1 MSTRLKKG
9 DISIA
14 ELLRVSYYYYRKV
27 DDKAWR
33 SRVDIKSAT
42 MVHRNN
48 YVYDRKEKGWV
59 QTGREVRLDFFVRS
73 KPESYKKIDTVGIH
87 TYPVTFL
94 IRGIDK
100 GIYSAF
106 RWRTGGVKRI
116 LFPKK
121 GMTEQQRILT
131 ANANIKAGNQL
142 NFFFHCEYVAKQYG
156 LLFGPCRAKW
166 PPNKTNPNMEIF
178 FDKTALYIVIKI
190 LIPLLGKD
198 GGKLKKYYK
207 NDETFN
213 PQEVIK
219 QFR

>member
-1 MSTRLKKG
+1 MSARLKIG

-14 ELLRVSYYYYRKV
+14 ELLKVSYQYYRKV

-33 SRVDIKSAT
+33 AKVDIKSAT

-48 YVYDRKEKGWV
+48 YTYDKKEKNWV

-73 KPESYKKIDTVGIH
+73 KPESYKKIDTINTHV
-87 TYPVTFL
+87 YPVTFL
-94 IRGIDK
+94 LREIDK

-106 RWRTGGVKRI
+106 RWRTGGYKKI
-116 LFPKK
+116 LFAKK
-121 GMTEQQRILT
+121 GMTKQQRILI
-131 ANANIKAGNQL
+131 ANANIKNGSQL
-142 NFFFHCEYVAKQYG
+142 NFFFHLEWVSKQYG
-156 LLFGPCRAKW
+156 LLFGPCRANGA
-166 PPNKTNPNMEIF
+166 PDTVNKNKEIF
-178 FDKTALYIVIKI
+178 FDKTALTIVIKI

-207 NDETFN
+207 NDENFN

-219 QFR
+219 EFK